1 MSQLTWDKIGER
13 YFETGVSHG
22 TLYIPNAMGLY
33 VNGYA
38 WNGLTG
44 VTASPSGAEATK
56 QYADNIAYLNMTS
69 AEEYGGTIEAFQSPR
84 EFDQCD
90 GVARPIP
97 GLSIGQ
103 QTRKSFGFSWQ
114 TLIGND
120 IDGQDHAYKIHVAYG
135 AQAAP
140 SEKAYATVN
149 ESPEAVTLSWT
160 FTTTPAPISP
170 EIIVEGRALKPTAYL
185 AFDSRDF
192 SPAKMQELKDILY
205 GTASTNPRLPS
216 PRELIT
222 IMQTNL
228 TEVEPQDPTF
238 DDTDNELV
246 IPAQTG
252 VVYLAN
258 GVVIEGTHILEESVT
273 ITAIPAPGYKFA
285 NVVQTQWAI
294 IAS

>member
-13 YFETGVSHG
+13 YYETGVSNG
-22 TLYIPNAMGLY
+22 VLYLPNAMGIY
-33 VNGYA
+33 TQGHA

-44 VTASPSGAEATK
+44 VTSSPSGAESSK
-56 QYADNIAYLNMTS
+56 QYADNIPYLNMTS
-69 AEEYGGTIEAFQSPR
+69 AEEYGGTIEAFYSPKA
-84 EFDQCD
+84 FDQCD
-90 GVARPIP
+90 GTAKPIP

-103 QTRKSFGFSWQ
+103 QSRKSFAFSWQ

-160 FTTTPAPISP
+160 FTTTPVPITP

-192 SPAKMQELKDILY
+192 TTAKMQELKDILY
-205 GTASTNPRLPS
+205 GTSSTEPRLPS

-222 IMQTNL
+222 IMQTSL
-228 TEVEPQDPTF
+228 TEVTPQVPTF
-238 DDTDNELV
+238 DDTDNELI
-246 IPAQTG
+246 IPDQTG

-258 GVVIEGTHILEESVT
+258 GVVITGTHILEESVT
-273 ITAIPAPGYKFA
+273 ITAIPAAGYKFP
-285 NVVQTQWAI
+285 NVIQTQWAI
-294 IAS
+294 IA